1 MIWYCSGVFF
11 FLLLTSQSSCLF
23 HDLVPQWCLLFPA
36 VNLAVSRMAK
46 LFTHT
51 LSDFWAETVLATC
64 RGSCSWSPLR
74 ACADS
79 RLPFTLPQCWMTTG
93 SSLLGS
99 DGLFLSA
106 HTSITCTESKVCF
119 AVRSGLVPV
128 VGSGLYSSPVA
139 GHMCAQPAQLCQTV
153 CSPVN

>member
-1 MIWYCSGVFF
+1 MS
-11 FLLLTSQSSCLF
+11 LLSFSRSQELTSQSSCLF
-23 HDLVPQWCLLFPA
+23 HDLVLQWCLLFPA

-51 LSDFWAETVLATC
+51 LSDFWAENVLATC

-93 SSLLGS
+93 SSLGP
-99 DGLFLSA
+99 GLTTVHHHRGDHSIDSMDLCWQSNVFGFQHTVNTLFRFVIAFLQR
-106 HTSITCTESKVCF
+106 SKHLLI
-119 AVRSGLVPV
+119 S
-128 VGSGLYSSPVA
+128 
-139 GHMCAQPAQLCQTV
+139 
-153 CSPVN
+153 